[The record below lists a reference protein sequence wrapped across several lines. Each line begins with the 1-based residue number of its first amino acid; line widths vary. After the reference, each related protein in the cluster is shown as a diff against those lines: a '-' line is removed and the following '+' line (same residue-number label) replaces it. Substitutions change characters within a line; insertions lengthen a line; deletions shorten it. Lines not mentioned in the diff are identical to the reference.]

1 MISNGP
7 SRTFTREAV
16 EVWLSQLSV
25 ADWERKIPETQLK
38 EGRKMYREGKLST
51 IDLKTGQ
58 AIITQKIDRE
68 ETYSVIEWDG
78 QGPEIRT
85 SVEDEEFGVVL
96 AAAGLYEI
104 EELIAE
110 IHEDDPLFGE
120 FSVCEEQQP
129 NGQTEAE
136 APENEADVEEEDEQ
150 IPLLILLEVS
160 NKNGLT
166 ATPIWQV
173 PDDS

>member
-1 MISNGP
+1 
-7 SRTFTREAV
+7 
-16 EVWLSQLSV
+16 
-25 ADWERKIPETQLK
+25 
-38 EGRKMYREGKLST
+38 MYREGKLST
-51 IDLKTGQ
+51 IDLQTGQ

-129 NGQTEAE
+129 NGQSEAE
-136 APENEADVEEEDEQ
+136 GRGNEADTGKKKSKF
-150 IPLLILLEVS
+150 PF
-160 NKNGLT
+160 
-166 ATPIWQV
+166 
-173 PDDS
+173 